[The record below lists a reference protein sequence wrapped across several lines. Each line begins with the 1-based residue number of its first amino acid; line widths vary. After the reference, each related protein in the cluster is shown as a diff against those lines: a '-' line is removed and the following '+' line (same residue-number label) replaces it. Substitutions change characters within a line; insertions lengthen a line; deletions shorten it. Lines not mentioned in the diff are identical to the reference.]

1 MKTLQLIDIGTK
13 LSDTD
18 LEGTV
23 DTLFQIPIDNTS
35 TMTNVYDALVEEIE
49 GDDFGMLALEKFI
62 SIQDEDSFDKN
73 IYEAEEIKLENDD
86 DNQYYMIFHLFGIKN
101 ILNENKV
108 D

>member
-62 SIQDEDSFDKN
+62 SIQDEDSFNKN
-73 IYEAEEIKLENDD
+73 IYETEEIKLENDD